1 MIKIGITG
9 NIAAGKSEAEKLLS
23 EYKYPVIDTDRI
35 THFLLENSKS
45 VREKIFS
52 SFDGYDFLNE
62 SGSIDRQK
70 LGKIVFNNSEL
81 LKRLENIIHPEVIDE
96 VLKFFNKNRDEKLVF
111 VSVPLLYEINCAY
124 LFDKVI
130 LVYSDDKIR
139 EERLIKYRNFSRN
152 DALLRMRSQISQEKK
167 IKSADYVIY
176 NDTDIKSFS
185 VQLNKVIKEILNY

>member
-70 LGKIVFNNSEL
+70 LAKIVFNNSEL

>member
-62 SGSIDRQK
+62 SGCIDRQK